1 MRILWFVNTPF
12 PEMATY
18 FSLKGDFMGSW
29 MPALK
34 RALLDNL
41 DCGFGL
47 EDQLAIACSSP
58 HFFQFQKF
66 ATNKVTYFC
75 LPKSRTCEY
84 LQSYENELSYCEQ
97 VVKEFNPDI
106 IHIHGTEEF
115 YGLLTKR
122 IDTPVVVS
130 LQGILSTYV
139 RVYFGSM
146 RWREICCSPRIIRHF
161 FMMSRKT
168 KTEKKIFK
176 ANRYF
181 MGRTQWDKSHLTS
194 LAHDNHLYYHCDEV
208 MRKAFYE
215 EEWNI
220 NETKPGTIACISSS
234 YAYKGIDCL
243 LEAIAYV
250 KKKVPKVRLHI
261 YGSFPQKGYGAFLQ
275 EKVRKFRLHHHVQFC
290 GFKNSRQLAGELK
303 KTRAFVI
310 ASHIENSSNS
320 LQEALLMGIPSVVS
334 YTGGLPSLAEHE
346 KTCLMFPRGDAAI
359 LAESL
364 YRILTEERLAV
375 RISKAGMLKA
385 KNVNNPDKIAQDLLE
400 IYQDII
406 IRHYQLLNKPSDCS
420 HVDVPWPL
428 EDSFNGIVDREK
440 VVALHTL

>member
-12 PEMATY
+12 PEMVTY
-18 FSLKGDFMGSW
+18 FQLKGDFMGSW

-34 RALLDNL
+34 RALLNNF

-58 HFFQFQKF
+58 HFFEFQKF
-66 ATNKVTYFC
+66 VYNKVTYFC
-75 LPKSRTCEY
+75 LPKSRICEY
-84 LQSYENELSYCEQ
+84 LQSYEQELSYCEQ
-97 VVKEFNPDI
+97 VVREFHPDI
-106 IHIHGTEEF
+106 VHIHGTEEF
-115 YGLLTKR
+115 YGLLTER
-122 IDTPVVVS
+122 IDAPVVVS
-130 LQGILSTYV
+130 LQGILSAYV

-146 RWREICCSPRIIRHF
+146 GWREICCSPRIIRHF
-161 FMMSRKT
+161 LMMNRKT
-168 KTEKKIFK
+168 RTEKKIFK

-181 MGRTQWDKSHLTS
+181 IGRTQWDRSHLTS
-194 LAHDNHLYYHCDEV
+194 LAHDNHVYYHCDEV

-220 NETKPGTIACISSS
+220 NDTTPGTIACISSS

-243 LEAIAYV
+243 LEAIAQV
-250 KKKVPKVRLHI
+250 KKKLPRVRLHI

-275 EKVRKFRLHHHVQFC
+275 QKVRKLRLHKHVQFC
-290 GFKNSRQLAGELK
+290 GFKKSRQLAGELK

-334 YTGGLPSLAEHE
+334 YAGGLPSLAEHE
-346 KTCLMFPRGDAAI
+346 KTCLMFPRGDASI
-359 LAESL
+359 LAECL

-375 RISKAGMLKA
+375 RIAMAGRLRA
-385 KNVNNPDKIAQDLLE
+385 RNVNNPDTIAQNLLE

-406 IRHYQLLNKPSDCS
+406 IRHYQLLNQ
-420 HVDVPWPL
+420 PL
-428 EDSFNGIVDREK
+428 DKRHLEIPRELKDSIHESADRELVK
-440 VVALHTL
+440 NPC